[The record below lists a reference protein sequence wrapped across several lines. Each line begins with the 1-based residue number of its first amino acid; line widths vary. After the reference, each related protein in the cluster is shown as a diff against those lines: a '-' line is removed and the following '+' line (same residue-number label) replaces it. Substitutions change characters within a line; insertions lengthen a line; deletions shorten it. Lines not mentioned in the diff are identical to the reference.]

1 MRKRLPEWFKIK
13 MPSAKLMAP
22 TKSSLERWR
31 LHTVCEEAKCPNSG
45 ECWSKGTATVLIMGD
60 YCTRGCRFCA
70 VKKGRPS
77 PLDPDEP
84 NRVARAAMEMGLRY
98 VVITSVTRDDLPDGG
113 AGHFAATIQAI
124 RRQLPESRIE
134 VLIPDFQG
142 STEAL
147 TAVVEARPDVL
158 GHNLETVPSLY
169 RRVRPQADYQRS
181 LGVLAKAKELDPTIV
196 TKSGIM
202 LGLGEGEGEV
212 RQVLADL
219 IGVGCDIC
227 TLGQYLSP
235 SDAHLPVEEFIHP
248 DMFQHFAR
256 LGEEMGMPRMV
267 AGPLVR
273 SSYLAEEAF
282 FGRV

>member
-1 MRKRLPEWFKIK
+1 MVI
-13 MPSAKLMAP
+13 
-22 TKSSLERWR
+22 
-31 LHTVCEEAKCPNSG
+31 
-45 ECWSKGTATVLIMGD
+45 TAQ
-60 YCTRGCRFCA
+60 GCRFCA
-70 VKKGRPS
+70 VKKGRPA

-84 NRVARAAMEMGLRY
+84 SRVAEAAREMGLRY
-98 VVITSVTRDDLPDGG
+98 VVVTSVTRDDLPDGG
-113 AGHFAATIQAI
+113 AGHFAATIRAI
-124 RRQLPESRIE
+124 REQLPESRIE

-142 STEAL
+142 SAEAL
-147 TAVVEARPDVL
+147 AAVVEARPDVL

-181 LGVLAKAKELDPTIV
+181 LGVLAKAKELDPAII

-202 LGLGEGEGEV
+202 LGLGEGEEEV

-219 IGVGCDIC
+219 IAVGCDIC

-248 DMFQHFAR
+248 DMFQYFAR
-256 LGEEMGMPRMV
+256 VGEEMGMPRMV

-282 FGRV
+282 LGQV

>member
-13 MPSAKLMAP
+13 MPNAQLMAP
-22 TKSSLERWR
+22 TRSSLERWR
-31 LHTVCEEAKCPNSG
+31 LHTVCQEAKCPNAG

-70 VKKGRPS
+70 VKKGRPA

-84 NRVARAAMEMGLRY
+84 SRVAEAAREMGLSY
-98 VVITSVTRDDLPDGG
+98 VVVTSVTRDDLPDGG
-113 AGHFAATIQAI
+113 AGHFAATIRAI
-124 RRQLPESRIE
+124 REQLPESRIE

-142 STEAL
+142 SAEAL
-147 TAVVEARPDVL
+147 AAVVEARPDVL

-181 LGVLAKAKELDPTIV
+181 LGVLAKAKELDPAII

-202 LGLGEGEGEV
+202 LGLGEGEEEV

-219 IGVGCDIC
+219 IAVGCDIC
-227 TLGQYLSP
+227 TLGQYPSP
-235 SDAHLPVEEFIHP
+235 SDAHQPVEEFIHP
-248 DMFQHFAR
+248 YMFQYFAR
-256 LGEEMGMPRMV
+256 VGEEMGMPRMV

-282 FGRV
+282 LGQV